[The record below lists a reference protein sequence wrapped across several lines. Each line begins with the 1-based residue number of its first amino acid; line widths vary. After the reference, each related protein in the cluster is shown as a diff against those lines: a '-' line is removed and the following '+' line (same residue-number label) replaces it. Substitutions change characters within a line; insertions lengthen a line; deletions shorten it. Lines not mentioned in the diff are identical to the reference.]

1 MLLGR
6 ACREPN
12 EEINVDEVQAGQLV
26 LVATPLG
33 NLGDL
38 SRRALELFAAADVI
52 YCEDTRHSRVL
63 FSAHDIPTGGRLRS
77 LHEHNEAGECAQ
89 IVARVRA
96 GELVVLISDAGR
108 SGVSDPRT
116 RQWGGWVAAVV
127 DAGLVVT
134 TAPGPSAVIA
144 ALSISGLPTERF
156 AMEGFLSR
164 KSSERIT
171 SYEQW
176 AREERTIVFYE
187 SPQRLKAVLHELA
200 ALFPTRRVAI
210 AREMTKL
217 HEEVGGGARG
227 DVPERMDQRDVKGE
241 IVVVL
246 DGVSLMPD
254 VDVVVV
260 REALVEQ
267 FSVGAS
273 TRDAVDFVAEVL
285 GVARR
290 EVYQLALEIRRDE
303 PRYATQFACTAR

>member
-1 MLLGR
+1 M
-6 ACREPN
+6 
-12 EEINVDEVQAGQLV
+12 DEVKAGQLV

-77 LHEHNEAGECAQ
+77 LHEHNEAAECAQ
-89 IVARVRA
+89 IVARIRV
-96 GELVVLISDAGR
+96 GELVVLISDAGTP
-108 SGVSDPRT
+108 GISDPGSRV
-116 RQWGGWVAAVV
+116 VAAVV

-156 AMEGFLSR
+156 VMEGFLSR

-217 HEEVGGGARG
+217 YEEVVRG
-227 DVPERMDQRDVKGE
+227 TLVDVAEVMNQRDVKGE

-254 VDVVVV
+254 VGAVVV

-273 TRDAVDFVAEVL
+273 TRDAVDYVAEVL

-303 PRYATQFACTAR
+303 PR